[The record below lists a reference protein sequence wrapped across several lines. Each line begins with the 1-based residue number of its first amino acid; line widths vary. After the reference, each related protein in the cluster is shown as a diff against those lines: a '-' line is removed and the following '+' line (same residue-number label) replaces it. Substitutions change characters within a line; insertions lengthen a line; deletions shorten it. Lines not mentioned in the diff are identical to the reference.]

1 MQEVYERV
9 RNGAD
14 PDRVY
19 NAWGFLKLDRVR
31 RDRSRMTREHQPI
44 QGDDDFHDDGVGSL
58 ERIHLA
64 RQDNGKQSLVGS
76 QESAGRPSGGRAP
89 TSRLSRVSCPKAVT
103 GRATGNEVRRASI

>member
-9 RNGAD
+9 LNGAD

-19 NAWGFLKLDRVR
+19 SAWGFLKLDRVR

-64 RQDNGKQSLVGS
+64 REELELLHHALQSLS
-76 QESAGRPSGGRAP
+76 PRM
-89 TSRLSRVSCPKAVT
+89 
-103 GRATGNEVRRASI
+103 VRRASI